1 MLQSKLTS
9 TLTYTLTNVVSSYT
23 TITYAI
29 ETNEIYYISVSS
41 TPTMFPVYTE
51 TDFTTYDT
59 IPSTYP
65 LPEST
70 IILPQDKTK
79 NLLDRTNTYVPTFES
94 KETIVHKPIPYQL
107 TLNSSTLYM
116 YSTETTIYT
125 STYTAD
131 INSSVIFKYTEVT
144 TYTDTIISYNPI
156 NHQDGELN
164 VTSYSFIDVNT
175 TTRTV
180 VFNVKE
186 TQLEIKTISYKLLN
200 SVLTISSAENNS
212 INTYVW
218 DASQVASGAFYSTYA
233 YFDTETVFVTKNN
246 ETYSGTWTSTLV
258 LTLSAT
264 KAITDTF
271 VLYPSAS
278 QTVVPYNFISI
289 STDTYTEYIIDGASK
304 TSGSQIDIMP
314 SPTPPLGYAWGL
326 LESYKTKYT
335 NTIVTEYIKTFTA
348 LNPGENVQMPTNVS
362 TSSFILSLSN
372 NSVIKIET
380 MVPTIST
387 TIYINTGTKLT
398 FVMGD
403 TITYIMK
410 DTNTFLSTIIS
421 GTFKYADISFT
432 SKTSTIPKYIETT
445 ISSITVT
452 WTSFPFKLTDI
463 PTYTLVPSSIYTV
476 IKLPNE
482 TNITTFTYTLVN
494 TITSLRTQLTDGYT
508 MLSTIQQMTASTI
521 IPTNGSKNTYIVSLT
536 LTPAPT
542 LIKTPSST
550 PRKPIPLRTLDP
562 TMTPKRP
569 ILIQEQIQDLL

>member
-1 MLQSKLTS
+1 MTLAEGHSYAYANTSTTISSTIFIYTLTTYVQKSTATYIEYSTNEFMHRMLQSKLTS
-9 TLTYTLTNVVSSYT
+9 TLIYTLTNVVSSYT

-233 YFDTETVFVTKNN
+233 CLLY
-246 ETYSGTWTSTLV
+246 TS
-258 LTLSAT
+258 
-264 KAITDTF
+264 
-271 VLYPSAS
+271 
-278 QTVVPYNFISI
+278 
-289 STDTYTEYIIDGASK
+289 
-304 TSGSQIDIMP
+304 P
-314 SPTPPLGYAWGL
+314 SPR
-326 LESYKTKYT
+326 
-335 NTIVTEYIKTFTA
+335 
-348 LNPGENVQMPTNVS
+348 
-362 TSSFILSLSN
+362 
-372 NSVIKIET
+372 
-380 MVPTIST
+380 
-387 TIYINTGTKLT
+387 
-398 FVMGD
+398 D
-403 TITYIMK
+403 
-410 DTNTFLSTIIS
+410 
-421 GTFKYADISFT
+421 
-432 SKTSTIPKYIETT
+432 
-445 ISSITVT
+445 
-452 WTSFPFKLTDI
+452 
-463 PTYTLVPSSIYTV
+463 
-476 IKLPNE
+476 
-482 TNITTFTYTLVN
+482 
-494 TITSLRTQLTDGYT
+494 
-508 MLSTIQQMTASTI
+508 
-521 IPTNGSKNTYIVSLT
+521 
-536 LTPAPT
+536 
-542 LIKTPSST
+542 
-550 PRKPIPLRTLDP
+550 
-562 TMTPKRP
+562 
-569 ILIQEQIQDLL
+569 